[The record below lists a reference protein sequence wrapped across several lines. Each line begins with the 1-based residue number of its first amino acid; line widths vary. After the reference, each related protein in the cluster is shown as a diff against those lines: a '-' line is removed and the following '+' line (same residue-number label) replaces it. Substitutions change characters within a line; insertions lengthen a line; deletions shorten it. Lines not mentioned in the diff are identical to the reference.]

1 MIEHNPRR
9 GRRLNL
15 NENGNDDIGGEVVGV
30 QHARR
35 ASEKEKR
42 NDKRMVEMVNENEEE
57 RNDGKEYMRA
67 FLAYPCQDKVKG
79 LLQGLLGE
87 NSQINTI

>member
-1 MIEHNPRR
+1 M
-9 GRRLNL
+9 
-15 NENGNDDIGGEVVGV
+15 GV

-42 NDKRMVEMVNENEEE
+42 NDKRMVETVNENEEE

-67 FLAYPCQDKVKG
+67 LSGRGPTHRDRV
-79 LLQGLLGE
+79 
-87 NSQINTI
+87 